1 MAETE
6 KKYPLRL
13 PSGIY
18 DAIAEMA
25 DEDRRSVNA
34 EIVVLLEEAIAARKA
49 EQRTAS

>member
-13 PSGIY
+13 PAEIY
-18 DAIAEMA
+18 DAIAALA

-34 EIVVLLEEAIAARKA
+34 EIVVLLEEAIATRKSA
-49 EQRTAS
+49 QQPA